1 MATIRKREGKNGI
14 RWNVMIRRDGQTQ
27 SATFRTK
34 SEARAWASVT
44 EGAITEGKYLPTSEA
59 KRKTVKNMLERYKE
73 FEIPKKGDKAN
84 PTRSVDFW
92 IKEIGNTKLNRLTP
106 AVIVEIRDRLSIGR
120 AGATV
125 NRYLAHLS
133 HACTTAE
140 REWGWLDS
148 NPVRK
153 VKRLPEAEGRVRY
166 LSDKERVA
174 LLNATGESD
183 HPYLNCMV
191 LIAITTGAR
200 KSEILGLAWRDI
212 DLAKGRAVL
221 IKTKNKER
229 RALTLVPLVVD
240 ELKKLK
246 KVRVLGVNSVFV
258 YPSTGRVSLNRF
270 EAAWKAAKKEAGVTD
285 FRFHDLRHTAAS
297 YMAMNG
303 ATTSEIAAV
312 LGHKTLQMVKRY
324 SHLSD
329 EHVRGVV
336 ERTAEKFLG
345 K

>member
-1 MATIRKREGKNGI
+1 MATIRKRKGKKGV
-14 RWNVMIRRDGQTQ
+14 RWNVMVRRDGQSH
-27 SATFRTK
+27 SATFATK
-34 SEARAWASVT
+34 SEAQAWAAVV
-44 EGAITEGKYLPTSEA
+44 EGAIVEGKYLPTSEA
-59 KRKTVKNMLERYKE
+59 RRRTVKDMLERYIE
-73 FEIPKKGDKAN
+73 FEIPKKGDQSN
-84 PTRSVDFW
+84 PKRILKFW
-92 IKEIGNTKLNRLTP
+92 IKETGNTKLNRLTP
-106 AVIVEIRDRLSIGR
+106 AVIVEIRDRLNIGR

-153 VKRLPEAEGRVRY
+153 VRRLPESAGRVRY
-166 LSDKERVA
+166 LSDDERVA
-174 LLNATGESD
+174 LLQVTSEIE
-183 HPYLNCMV
+183 HPYLHCVV

-200 KSEILGLAWRDI
+200 KSEILGLNWKDI
-212 DLAKGRAVL
+212 DLARGNAVL
-221 IKTKNKER
+221 LKTKNKER
-229 RALTLVPLVVD
+229 RALTLVPAVVD
-240 ELKKLK
+240 ELRKLK
-246 KVRVLGVNSVFV
+246 KVRVLGVDRVFIH
-258 YPSTGRVSLNRF
+258 PSTGKQAISNF
-270 EAAWKAAKKEAGVTD
+270 EATWTAARKKAELTD

-297 YMAMNG
+297 YMVMSG
-303 ATTSEIAAV
+303 ATISEIAAV

-329 EHVRGVV
+329 KHVRGVV